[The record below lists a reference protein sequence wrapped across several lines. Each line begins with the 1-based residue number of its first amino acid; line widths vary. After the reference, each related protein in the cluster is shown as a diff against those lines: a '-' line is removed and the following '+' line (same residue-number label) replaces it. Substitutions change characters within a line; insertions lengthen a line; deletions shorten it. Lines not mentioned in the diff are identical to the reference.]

1 MKYFHHPPVTLL
13 AALILLM
20 LVLSSCGRAV
30 NANPTP
36 SALPILPATLTP
48 ATQFA
53 PSTAG
58 QPTNIQT
65 VEKTP
70 RLGELEKITLENV
83 NQLEMLAQV
92 GEGIFYDEI
101 QVSPN
106 GTVLAVA
113 TAGGI
118 LLVDAGNGQRLSFLP
133 TPNAVDSLA
142 FSPDGKHLAAVH
154 REPGAEVMTTGDTAG
169 LPIYSPILSIYDLAS
184 GNLTLSLNLSG
195 RGCGQYAA
203 WDLAYSPDGETLAFR
218 DYYSWLGHDRTD
230 NLCLLSATDGSLLR
244 AIPVNL
250 PWETASPVL
259 FSPDGQRLFVSVVD
273 QTTAGYT
280 TPVTQVHVYEASTG
294 SLIQEFDGLGVIY
307 NMALSQDGERLALAT
322 QQGARLLSAKDGS
335 RLVEFGS
342 HTREVRS
349 VAFSLDGTKLALGS
363 LDGTVSVWVVPEGN
377 PLWQAPA
384 WSHASTLASEAFE
397 AEIWDL
403 AFTPDG
409 EVLFAL
415 APTHLVDTPG
425 RVSAWQVFSGQE
437 LYSVYGNNGDSQP
450 AVSPDGTRLT
460 FGGYEDGRTQVRSVI
475 QNRLLFE
482 LTGHTGLVLAARFSP
497 DGGQIATASLDGS
510 VRLWQAEDGSPQVTL
525 SGHTGP
531 VRTILYAPDGSQ
543 LLSIGD
549 DATLRLWDPVN
560 GTLLKSIP
568 TQTGQWLAHSMVFS
582 PDGKSVLLATGC
594 PYANCPG
601 QGQGDLRRVDLESGE
616 ITTLFAQPVYSVSFS
631 ADLRSLAMYSP
642 QGIQTG
648 QATGRQYQAGITYAS
663 PMGNGALAG
672 TAISPDGALF
682 FSGNGFGLHAWNAAS
697 GEMSAVFQGGSSSYG
712 DIWVTP
718 DQRMVLIASWNGLVS
733 FWGVPHD
740 Q

>member
-30 NANPTP
+30 KADPTP
-36 SALPILPATLTP
+36 GALPVI
-48 ATQFA
+48 A
-53 PSTAG
+53 PTWTHVARQTRATAG
-58 QPTNIQT
+58 QPTNLQT
-65 VEKTP
+65 PAENP
-70 RLGELEKITLENV
+70 SLGELEKITLENV
-83 NQLEMLAQV
+83 HQLEPLAQI
-92 GEGIFYDEI
+92 GEGIFYDVI
-101 QVSPN
+101 RVSPD
-106 GTVLAVA
+106 GTVLAAA

-118 LLVDAGNGQRLSFLP
+118 LLVDAGNGERLGFLP
-133 TPNAVDSLA
+133 APNGVDSLA
-142 FSPDGKHLAAVH
+142 FSPDGEHLAAVH
-154 REPGAEVMTTGDTAG
+154 REPGAQVMTTGETAG
-169 LPIYSPILSIYDLAS
+169 LPIYSAILSIYDLAS
-184 GNLTLSLNLSG
+184 SNVTLSLNLSG
-195 RGCGQYAA
+195 RGCGEYAA
-203 WDLAYSPDGETLAFR
+203 WNLAYSPDGETLVFR

-250 PWETASPVL
+250 PWETASPAL
-259 FSPDGQRLFVSVVD
+259 FSTDGQRLFVAVVD

-280 TPVTQVHVYEASTG
+280 TPVTRVHVYEAHTG
-294 SLIQEFDGLGVIY
+294 SLIREFDGLGVIY
-307 NMALSQDGERLALAT
+307 DLALSPDGERLALAT
-322 QQGARLLSAKDGS
+322 QQGARLLSTQDGG
-335 RLVEFGS
+335 RLAEFGS
-342 HTREVRS
+342 HAREVRS
-349 VAFSLDGTKLALGS
+349 VVFSPDGTKLALGS
-363 LDGTVSVWVVPEGN
+363 LDGAVSLWAVPEGN

-384 WSHASTLASEAFE
+384 WVHASSFSSEAFE
-397 AEIWDL
+397 AEICDL
-403 AFTPDG
+403 AFSPDG

-425 RVSAWQVFSGQE
+425 RVSAWQVSPGQE
-437 LYSVYGNNGDSQP
+437 LYRVYGNNGGSQP
-450 AVSPDGTRLT
+450 AVSPDGTRLVI
-460 FGGYEDGRTQVRSVI
+460 GGYEDGRAQVWSVT

-482 LTGHTGLVLAARFSP
+482 LTGHTGLVLAALFSP
-497 DGGQIATASLDGS
+497 DGQQIATASLDGS
-510 VRLWQAEDGSPQVTL
+510 VRLWHAADGSPAATL
-525 SGHTGP
+525 AGHTNP
-531 VRTILYAPDGSQ
+531 VRAVLYAPDGSQ

-549 DATLRLWDPVN
+549 DATLRLWDPGD

-568 TQTGQWLAHSMVFS
+568 TQTVQWLPHSMAFS

-601 QGQGDLRRVDLESGE
+601 QGQGDLRQVDLVSGA

-631 ADLRSLAMYSP
+631 ADLSSFAMYSP

-648 QATGRQYQAGITYAS
+648 QVVEGQYQAGVTYAS

-697 GEMSAVFQGGSSSYG
+697 GEMLALCEGGSSSYG
-712 DIWVTP
+712 DIWVTQ

-733 FWGVPHD
+733 FWGVPRD

>member
-1 MKYFHHPPVTLL
+1 MNHFHHPPATLL
-13 AALILLM
+13 ASLLLLV
-20 LVLSSCGRAV
+20 LVLSGCGRAV
-30 NANPTP
+30 NAEPTP
-36 SALPILPATLTP
+36 STLPVLPATLTP
-48 ATQFA
+48 VTQLA

-58 QPTNIQT
+58 QPTTTQT
-65 VEKTP
+65 IEEIP
-70 RLGELEKITLENV
+70 RLGELENITLENI
-83 NQLEMLAQV
+83 NQLKMLAQV
-92 GEGIFYDEI
+92 GEGIFYDVI
-101 QVSPN
+101 QVSPD
-106 GTVLAVA
+106 GTVLAAA

-133 TPNAVDSLA
+133 APTAVDSLA

-154 REPGAEVMTTGDTAG
+154 REPGAEVMTTGETTG
-169 LPIYSPILSIYDLAS
+169 KPIYQPNLHVYDLAS
-184 GNLTLSLNLSG
+184 GNLTLSLNLSR

-203 WDLAYSPDGETLAFR
+203 WDLVYSPDGETLVFR

-244 AIPVNL
+244 AIPVDL
-250 PWETASPVL
+250 PWETASPAL
-259 FSPDGQRLFVSVVD
+259 FSPDGQRLFVAVVD

-280 TPVTQVHVYEASTG
+280 TPVTRVHVYEASTG
-294 SLIQEFDGLGVIY
+294 SLIRDFDGLGVIY
-307 NMALSQDGERLALAT
+307 DMARSPDGERLALAT
-322 QQGARLLSAKDGS
+322 QQGARLLSTQDGS
-335 RLVEFGS
+335 RLAEFGS

-349 VAFSLDGTKLALGS
+349 VAFSPDGTKLALGS
-363 LDGTVSVWVVPEGN
+363 LDGAVSLWAVPEGN
-377 PLWQAPA
+377 SLWQAPA
-384 WSHASTLASEAFE
+384 WIHAFTLASEAFE
-397 AEIWDL
+397 AEIWDI
-403 AFTPDG
+403 AFAPNG

-425 RVSAWQVFSGQE
+425 RVSAWQVFDGQE
-437 LYSVYGNNGDSQP
+437 LYSIYGNNGDSQP
-450 AVSPDGTRLT
+450 AVSPDGTRLV
-460 FGGYEDGRTQVRSVI
+460 FGGYDDGRAQVWSVT

-482 LTGHTGLVLAARFSP
+482 LAGHTGLVLAARFSP
-497 DGGQIATASLDGS
+497 DGGRIATASLDGS
-510 VRLWQAEDGSPQVTL
+510 VRLWHAEDGSPQGTL

-543 LLSIGD
+543 LLSVGD
-549 DATLRLWDPVN
+549 DAILRLWDPGN

-568 TQTGQWLAHSMVFS
+568 TQTGQWLTHSMAFS
-582 PDGKSVLLATGC
+582 LDGKSVLLGTGC

-601 QGQGDLRRVDLESGE
+601 QGQGDLRRVDLVSGE

-631 ADLRSLAMYSP
+631 ADLSSFAMYNP

-648 QATGRQYQAGITYAS
+648 QVTGKQYQAVVTYAS
-663 PMGNGALAG
+663 PMGNGALVG
-672 TAISPDGALF
+672 TAISPDGELF

-697 GEMSAVFQGGSSSYG
+697 GEMLALCEGGSSSYG

-733 FWGVPHD
+733 FWGVPRD